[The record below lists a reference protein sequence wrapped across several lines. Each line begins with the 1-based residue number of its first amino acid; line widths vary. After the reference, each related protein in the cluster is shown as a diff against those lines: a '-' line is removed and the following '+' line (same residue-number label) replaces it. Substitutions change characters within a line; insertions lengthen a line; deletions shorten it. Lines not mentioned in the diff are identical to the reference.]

1 MLMILNSQSR
11 KKEEFRPF
19 DPAGKRVMMY
29 TCGPT
34 VYNSLHIGH
43 ARAYILPDVVRRYLE
58 YRGFEVRF
66 VTNFTDIDDK
76 IIKRA
81 INENWH
87 WREITRTYMDES
99 HRIMAALNIL
109 PADAY

>member
-1 MLMILNSQSR
+1 MLMILNSQTR
-11 KKEEFRPF
+11 KKEEFKPL
-19 DPAGKRVMMY
+19 DPAGKRVNMY

-43 ARAYILPDVVRRYLE
+43 ARAYITPDIVRRYLLFKG
-58 YRGFEVRF
+58 YEVRF

-81 INENWH
+81 LKDNWN
-87 WREITRTYMDES
+87 WREITRTYIAES
-99 HRIMAALNIL
+99 HRLMLALNVM
-109 PADAY
+109 